1 MYNLSLHPTII
12 PSNTLP
18 NLSIPDANFPVL
30 LSTVMRSR
38 FQAKPEI
45 LLIPTDFFLFLLV
58 EEFYGTQYQNGN
70 LSPSVG
76 VWFFTAYVL
85 FSFSFF

>member
-30 LSTVMRSR
+30 LSTVMRSQ
-38 FQAKPEI
+38 FQVKPETV
-45 LLIPTDFFLFLLV
+45 LIPSDLFLVLLV
-58 EEFYGTQYQNGN
+58 EESSGTQYQSG
-70 LSPSVG
+70 
-76 VWFFTAYVL
+76 
-85 FSFSFF
+85 SFFLVNVGSGISLPA